1 MVCRVHG
8 FLYFR
13 KGGWRRQE
21 GDRYSYGG
29 NPFCMMG
36 RIPERNV
43 HPDTERN
50 GVEEGGLS
58 DGCTLGIATGR
69 TKVPSWK
76 RVCKI

>member
-1 MVCRVHG
+1 
-8 FLYFR
+8 
-13 KGGWRRQE
+13 
-21 GDRYSYGG
+21 
-29 NPFCMMG
+29 MMG
-36 RIPERNV
+36 HIPEHNV
-43 HPDTERN
+43 HPDMKRN